1 MKMMQTAKLANF
13 DMLTTLEKI
22 QTHLLFYGIT
32 ESVEIEKEA
41 EEDILM
47 ALEVTGVENVRL
59 EDGAL
64 VIEYKE

>member
-1 MKMMQTAKLANF
+1 MQTAKPANF
-13 DMLTTLEKI
+13 NMLTTLEKI

-41 EEDILM
+41 EEDILS
-47 ALEVTGVENVRL
+47 ALELTGVEDVRL

-64 VIEYKE
+64 VIEYK

>member
-1 MKMMQTAKLANF
+1 MQTAKPANF
-13 DMLTTLEKI
+13 NMLTTLEKI

-47 ALEVTGVENVRL
+47 ALEIDGVEDVRV

-64 VIEYKE
+64 VIDYKN

>member
-1 MKMMQTAKLANF
+1 MKTMQIAKPANF

-41 EEDILM
+41 EEHILSVLESDDIERV
-47 ALEVTGVENVRL
+47 AL

-64 VIEYKE
+64 VIDFK

>member
-1 MKMMQTAKLANF
+1 MQIAKPANF
-13 DMLTTLEKI
+13 NMLTTLEKI

-47 ALEVTGVENVRL
+47 ALEITGVENVRV

-64 VIEYKE
+64 VIDYTQNE